1 METGYGE
8 TMRNHDS
15 GKYLPVAMSYL
26 SSSLMLPQRSVH
38 TIASW
43 LEAERGGR
51 GACHEVRG
59 TALPAPIT
67 AAASVWPDAL
77 DRHLWRSCRLERARA
92 ESARTADLT
101 GRMQLNSINQ
111 HYHY

>member
-15 GKYLPVAMSYL
+15 GKYFPVAMSYL

-51 GACHEVRG
+51 GACHEVTRCP
-59 TALPAPIT
+59 LPSP
-67 AAASVWPDAL
+67 PRPL
-77 DRHLWRSCRLERARA
+77 C
-92 ESARTADLT
+92 
-101 GRMQLNSINQ
+101 GRMRLTVTFGGLAGWKGLVRNLRELQT
-111 HYHY
+111 